1 MNSRN
6 SSNLSTRRNNSQLT
20 LGQKLLKLIEMIVT
34 MLFLTTGLVACGSN
48 QAKSQEGKASSDSS
62 VTSRTKSSNAY
73 QNLTKSK
80 AKQVK
85 KADDAVSKSVNVAI
99 VAKSNS
105 DKKTNNPTI
114 RATKAIK
121 EIRGTDKNTKLIRK
135 SYMAI
140 VGVVKNPSLIN
151 MQTARSYIAQVNDSL
166 LAKEMNN
173 KYKKKMARIVAA
185 NTSMDESEVLNKT
198 QPLSNKKLKAAQEKA
213 AQEKL
218 ASSQNT
224 NQTNSPQAN
233 SSTASSAQP
242 TTAKEM
248 NFSQIQQGDY
258 ESLLGTWQEAAV
270 SVNRQDGTGSHWD
283 VPQGDTLT
291 VSKDKLVNGTL
302 SLQGNILNDGTN
314 NNDVVF
320 SQTNGYLTA
329 DLVDESVAINYSIYF
344 YPKGISMSDFDKNI
358 PTTVDNSKNRI
369 IIWTSN
375 NSYTEVFQSIT
386 N

>member
-20 LGQKLLKLIEMIVT
+20 LRQKLLKLIEMIVT

-85 KADDAVSKSVNVAI
+85 KADNAVSKSVNVAI

-198 QPLSNKKLKAAQEKA
+198 QPLSNKKLKA

-375 NSYTEVFQSIT
+375 NSYTEVFQSMT

>member
-1 MNSRN
+1 M
-6 SSNLSTRRNNSQLT
+6 
-20 LGQKLLKLIEMIVT
+20 LL
-34 MLFLTTGLVACGSN
+34 LTTGLAACGSN
-48 QAKSQEGKASSDSS
+48 QAKSQEDKASSNSS

-73 QNLTKSK
+73 QNLTRSK

-99 VAKSNS
+99 VVKKNS
-105 DKKTNNPTI
+105 DKKANNPTI

-121 EIRGTDKNTKLIRK
+121 KIRGTDKNTKLIRK

-140 VGVVKNPSLIN
+140 VGVVKSPSLIN
-151 MQTARSYIAQVNDSL
+151 MQTARSYIGQVNDTL
-166 LAKEMNN
+166 LAREMNN

-198 QPLSNKKLKAAQEKA
+198 KPLSNKKLKAAQEKA
-213 AQEKL
+213 EQEKL

-242 TTAKEM
+242 TTAQEM

-283 VPQGDTLT
+283 VPQGDTLI

-344 YPKGISMSDFDKNI
+344 YPKGISMSDFDKDI

-375 NSYTEVFQSIT
+375 NSYTEVFQSTT